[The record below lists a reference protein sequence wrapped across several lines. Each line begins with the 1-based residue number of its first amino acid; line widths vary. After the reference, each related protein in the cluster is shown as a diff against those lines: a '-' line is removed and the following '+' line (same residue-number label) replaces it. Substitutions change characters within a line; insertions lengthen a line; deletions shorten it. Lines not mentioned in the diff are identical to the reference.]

1 MVMEKL
7 IICVALTG
15 NLHTKADNPN
25 LPEKPDEIIKQAYEC
40 WEAGAS
46 IVHVHARDE
55 QNRSTTDVNIFREII
70 EGIREK
76 CDAII
81 CVSTG
86 GAATI
91 PLEKRLELIP
101 TFKPELASFSVGSG
115 STGRYDFEERK
126 WIRDFVLN
134 QKYSDLEYISR
145 TMLENGTKP
154 ELEIYD
160 TGFIS
165 NVMLLKEIGA
175 LKEPLHFNFVMGI
188 PGQCILPTPKNLLHL
203 VESIPPNSTWQAAG
217 VGRYAFPIA
226 AVTIV
231 LGGHVRVGMEDSIY
245 ISKGELAKSNTQFV
259 EKVVRMADDIG
270 REIATPKESCK
281 IINITR

>member
-1 MVMEKL
+1 MEKL

-15 NLHTKADNPN
+15 NFHTKVDNPN
-25 LPEKPDEIIKQAYEC
+25 LPEKPEEIIKQAYEC

-46 IVHVHARDE
+46 IIHVHARDE
-55 QNRSTTDVNIFREII
+55 QNRPTTDVAVFGKII
-70 EGIREK
+70 EGIKEK

-101 TFKPELASFSVGSG
+101 TFKPELASFSVGAG
-115 STGRYDFEERK
+115 VTGRYDFKERK
-126 WIRDFVLN
+126 WVRDFILRQN
-134 QKYSDLEYISR
+134 YSELEYISR

-160 TGFIS
+160 TGFIN

-217 VGRYAFPIA
+217 MGRHAFPIA

-231 LGGHVRVGMEDSIY
+231 LGGHVRIGMEDSIY
-245 ISKGELAKSNTQFV
+245 ISKSELAKSNAQFV
-259 EKVVRMADDIG
+259 EKIVRMTDDIG
-270 REIATPKESCK
+270 REIATPKEARK
-281 IINITR
+281 ILNITS